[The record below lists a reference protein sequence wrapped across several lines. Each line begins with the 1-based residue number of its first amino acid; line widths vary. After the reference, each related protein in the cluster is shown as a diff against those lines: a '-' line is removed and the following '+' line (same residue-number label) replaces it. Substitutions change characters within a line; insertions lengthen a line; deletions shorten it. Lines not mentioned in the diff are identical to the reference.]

1 MGLLDDLLGDKIEAA
16 SKWICDIEI
25 ASNLI
30 NGPTELS
37 PIGGAAFYGVQ
48 DAISAADFASSP
60 EYQTNMDDLRDGVCS
75 DYRK

>member
-1 MGLLDDLLGDKIEAA
+1 
-16 SKWICDIEI
+16 
-25 ASNLI
+25 LI

-60 EYQTNMDDLRDGVCS
+60 EYQTNMDDLRDGNYA